1 MLKIINRKN
10 LWRRIQIFIKWKTFK
25 FENWCKRSKMSKNR
39 FGEIHFTLHWCE
51 NESWDKLKDTNTGKI
66 DTLYKIR
73 SLLTVIQHYLRR
85 YIDPCTEYSLDE
97 TCIAIISQFERSIIF
112 NNLIKTQRKT
122 SLEILYITWKRS
134 LVCFHHKIYIIETR
148 KKKTRL
154 RHDINSD
161 VQLTNNV
168 DDSWEK
174 TLWSNG
180 GDDGTIIS
188 NEEANLGY
196 DVKHKKGKIWK

>member
-1 MLKIINRKN
+1 M
-10 LWRRIQIFIKWKTFK
+10 
-25 FENWCKRSKMSKNR
+25 
-39 FGEIHFTLHWCE
+39 
-51 NESWDKLKDTNTGKI
+51 
-66 DTLYKIR
+66 
-73 SLLTVIQHYLRR
+73 
-85 YIDPCTEYSLDE
+85 
-97 TCIAIISQFERSIIF
+97 
-112 NNLIKTQRKT
+112 
-122 SLEILYITWKRS
+122 
-134 LVCFHHKIYIIETR
+134 VCFHHKIYIIETR